1 MKQLFLLA
9 LLPFLFVA
17 CGTEKAA
24 ADGEILLR
32 GNIKNASGLTAYW
45 EYAGIKQAIPLQ
57 EANMESNGTF
67 SFTIKDNEPGIYRVR
82 IGQKSVWIVLNGG
95 ETDINLSGDLL
106 TLEKTYNVTGSPAS
120 AVFRDMF
127 NKIVSRQLD
136 NTQMQQF
143 VDTTKYPLVA
153 AFMSRGV
160 EASKENIPTY
170 KKINEQLTAKYGTTQ
185 MAQEYTE
192 FLAQAEVMLNKVQI
206 AVGVEAPEIAMPDP
220 EGKTRKLSD
229 LRGKV
234 VVLDFWASWCGPCRK
249 YGSPELVRLNKK
261 YKGKAFDI
269 FSVSLDRP
277 DGKGDWKAAIAQDEL
292 TWANHVSDLQ
302 FWKSTAAQMYSINS
316 IPYLLIL
323 DKKGIIRAIGQA
335 GTDFSPMIDQLISE
349 N

>member
-1 MKQLFLLA
+1 MNRLFLLA
-9 LLPFLFVA
+9 LLPLLFAA
-17 CGTEKAA
+17 CGTEKAV
-24 ADGEILLR
+24 ADGEIMLH
-32 GNIKNASGLTAYW
+32 GNIKNANGLTAYW

-57 EANMESNGTF
+57 ETNMESDGTF
-67 SFTIKDNEPGIYRVR
+67 SFALKDNEPGIYRVR
-82 IGQKSVWIVLNGG
+82 IGQKSAWIVLNGG
-95 ETDINLSGDLL
+95 ETNINLSGDLL
-106 TLEKTYNVTGSPAS
+106 TLEKTYDVTGSPAS
-120 AVFRDMF
+120 LVFRDMF
-127 NKIVSRQLD
+127 NKIITRQLD
-136 NTQMQQF
+136 APQMSAF
-143 VDTTKYPLVA
+143 ADTTKYPLVA

-160 EASKENIPTY
+160 EAAKSNLPTY
-170 KKINEQLTAKYGTTQ
+170 KKISAQLTEKYGTTQ
-185 MAQEYTE
+185 MAQEYNE
-192 FLAQAEVMLNKVQI
+192 FLAQAEVTLSKVQI

-261 YKGKAFDI
+261 YKGQAFDI

-292 TWANHVSDLQ
+292 AWANHVSDLK
-302 FWKSTAAQMYSINS
+302 FWQSTAAQMYSINS

-335 GTDFSPMIDQLISE
+335 GTDFSPMIDKLIAE
-349 N
+349 